1 MKKDIKVKVVLS
13 EGYEERFTK
22 ACIKVV
28 KKRIEQQEKVIPRA
42 EMVPEKVLAAV

>member
-22 ACIKVV
+22 AASKW
-28 KKRIEQQEKVIPRA
+28 PR
-42 EMVPEKVLAAV
+42 EGLSSRRR

>member
-22 ACIKVV
+22 ACIKVA
-28 KKRIEQQEKVIPRA
+28 IPMWQQYPQRTSH
-42 EMVPEKVLAAV
+42 MC

>member
-22 ACIKVV
+22 ACHHHLIIEDIPELNTTRLV
-28 KKRIEQQEKVIPRA
+28 KSK
-42 EMVPEKVLAAV
+42 